1 MICLSFWSINPAHHG
16 PRAVYTREKLREGEW
31 EMEECRVKTEKKRQ
45 RDREVEWVLTQTQRV
60 RGLERAG
67 CERD

>member
-1 MICLSFWSINPAHHG
+1 MIRPSFWSINPAHHR

-31 EMEECRVKTEKKRQ
+31 EMEECRVKTEK

-67 CERD
+67 YERD

>member
-31 EMEECRVKTEKKRQ
+31 EMEECRVKTEKKRE
-45 RDREVEWVLTQTQRV
+45 RDRET
-60 RGLERAG
+60 ERLSG
-67 CERD
+67 C